1 MNDRAPKL
9 RIYAMT
15 GFIGCKCETCGWAST
30 TPYVNGERTDQTVR
44 RAFSTHKC
52 HLEDEQRALADR
64 APLQA
69 IATA

>member
-30 TPYVNGERTDQTVR
+30 TPYVNGERMDQTVR
-44 RAFSTHKC
+44 RAFSPHTC
-52 HLEDEQRALADR
+52 HFKEELTEGRPA
-64 APLQA
+64 LQA